1 MPSVD
6 ISQSGRGGTVIYRE
20 GDHAIRF
27 DWEFAMEP
35 ALALLWGPPRAQ
47 WDTDFPWAVGRQSA
61 IYDFVGREVVRQKE
75 PDRTVNCD
83 LDSGTL
89 EILRR

>member
-1 MPSVD
+1 MASVE
-6 ISQSGRGGTVIYRE
+6 ITQSGRGGSIIYRE
-20 GDHAIRF
+20 GDDEIRF

-35 ALALLWGPPRAQ
+35 ALALLWGPTQAQ
-47 WDTDFPWAVGRQSA
+47 WDAQFPWAAGRQST
-61 IYDFVGREVVRQKE
+61 IYDFVGREVVRQKA
-75 PDRTVNCD
+75 PDRTFECD